1 VTTFGGIK
9 VGAGLTWSGKE
20 LPSSGR
26 GDLTVVG
33 FSSNSVMTMVGMER
47 VCKRGNVL

>member
-1 VTTFGGIK
+1 VTFDGIK
-9 VGAGLTWSGKE
+9 VNVGLTWSGKE

-33 FSSNSVMTMVGMER
+33 DFSLNSVMTMVGMER